1 LKRRSGDIPRRPAT
15 FEHVM
20 RNVSLAAA
28 PVRKQPI
35 LYNQFTALQL
45 GDYVE
50 VLISGR

>member
-1 LKRRSGDIPRRPAT
+1 MIFPAGRAT
-15 FEHVM
+15 FEHAM

-35 LYNQFTALQL
+35 LYNQFTARQL

-50 VLISGR
+50 VPISGR